1 MTSTDDEQGT
11 PATGAAHQRE
21 VEERVHVDLPRIR
34 PEDMVTTQPVTPAQD
49 PRGGRDPENDFVLRH
64 GY

>member
-1 MTSTDDEQGT
+1 MASTHDTAGAPEQT
-11 PATGAAHQRE
+11 HRRE

-49 PRGGRDPENDFVLRH
+49 PRGGRDTENDFVLRH
-64 GY
+64 GF